1 MACWYHL
8 ETNSKLNIG
17 EFTKPFAGFFK
28 GKKTTRS
35 PQWTSLYMENINAGV
50 PQGSI
55 FGPLLFL
62 IYIKDL
68 TDSLTTNTRLIADD
82 TSWFSVVHD
91 TQHLQMISIKVW
103 K

>member
-1 MACWYHL
+1 
-8 ETNSKLNIG
+8 
-17 EFTKPFAGFFK
+17 
-28 GKKTTRS
+28 
-35 PQWTSLYMENINAGV
+35 MENINAGV

-68 TDSLTTNTRLIADD
+68 TDSFTSNKKLFEDD
-82 TSWFSVVHD
+82 TSLFSVVHD